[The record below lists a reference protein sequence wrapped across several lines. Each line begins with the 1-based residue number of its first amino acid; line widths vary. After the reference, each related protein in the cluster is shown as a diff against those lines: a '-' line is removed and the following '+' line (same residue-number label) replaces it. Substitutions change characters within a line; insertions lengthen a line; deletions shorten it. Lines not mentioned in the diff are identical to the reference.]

1 MSSFQLDLTEKKP
14 YLDKSLKNFV
24 ITLIFIFS
32 IGIYSQEKTI
42 ITIEKAEFFEK
53 NEEKFPGASILSKG
67 DNSRVTISHDGAIL
81 KCDEAFFYEK
91 KNFIEAYGNVSLNQ
105 GDTLSLDS
113 NYLEYNGDTK
123 LAFAKGDVVLNEIE
137 SKLKDIYS
145 NLDPWQTALV
155 ARHQDRPKIYPDTAA
170 TRTRRPRRTK
180 NTKKTVQKR
189 AEAKDLNL
197 VCWAGIA
204 RVPPEK
210 PQKTL

>member
-14 YLDKSLKNFV
+14 YLDKSLKNFF

-32 IGIYSQEKTI
+32 FGIYSQEKTI

-123 LAFAKGDVVLNEIE
+123 LAFAKGDVIFNEIE
-137 SKLKDIYS
+137 SKLFTQSLFFDR
-145 NLDPWQTALV
+145 NLQQAYYDKNGLMIRNGTDSIKSKTGTYFANKKSLNSAL
-155 ARHQDRPKIYPDTAA
+155 T
-170 TRTRRPRRTK
+170 
-180 NTKKTVQKR
+180 
-189 AEAKDLNL
+189 
-197 VCWAGIA
+197 
-204 RVPPEK
+204 
-210 PQKTL
+210 